1 MNTLNKYKINE
12 KFIDLQNN
20 TINFMNANF
29 SSFINDLTLIE
40 QEQDKKLRSTKIANL
55 FSSYK
60 RKSIANLKVQ
70 FINFIKETYKLELT
84 FHTVEN
90 IFKNICVSE
99 EHEHHRK
106 FSSSNFKET
115 FPRTEKAKPG
125 RGNAQAQLTVISNK
139 DYIYL
144 SFLYENCLESLN
156 YFFRK
161 VYTAQNSI
169 KNEEIAEINVEEMI

>member
-1 MNTLNKYKINE
+1 MNTLTKYQINE
-12 KFIDLQNN
+12 KFVELQNN

-29 SSFINDLTLIE
+29 SSFIDELVLIE
-40 QEQDKKLRSTKIANL
+40 EIQDKKLRSTKIANL

-70 FINFIKETYKLELT
+70 FINFIKDTYKIELT
-84 FHTVEN
+84 FHTVET

-106 FSSSNFKET
+106 FSSSNFKEN
-115 FPRTEKAKPG
+115 FPRTTKAKPG

-139 DYIYL
+139 DYAYL

-161 VYTAQNSI
+161 IYTSQNSI
-169 KNEEIAEINVEEMI
+169 KEEEIAEINVEDMI